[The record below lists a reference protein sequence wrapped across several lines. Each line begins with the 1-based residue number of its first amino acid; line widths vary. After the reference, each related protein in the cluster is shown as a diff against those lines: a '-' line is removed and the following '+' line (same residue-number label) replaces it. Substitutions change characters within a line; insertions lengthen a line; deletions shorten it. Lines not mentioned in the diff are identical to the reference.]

1 MLFQASRAVPAS
13 SEMYRLIRVSE
24 YAPPSPS
31 LLIPAC
37 IETLGANSGANQLP
51 KGSGRRAAFSRRLD
65 LRRLEHLPQPT
76 PQYQRQVVP
85 DRVRPEQ
92 VQILHRLQ

>member
-13 SEMYRLIRVSE
+13 SEMSRLIRVSE

-51 KGSGRRAAFSRRLD
+51 KGSGRRAAFRGGLTFGGSNTFANRFRST
-65 LRRLEHLPQPT
+65 RKK
-76 PQYQRQVVP
+76 
-85 DRVRPEQ
+85 
-92 VQILHRLQ
+92 